1 METRKLYY
9 EDSHLFA
16 FTAIVTACETVKNG
30 YEIVL
35 DATAF
40 YPEGGGQPCDLGT
53 LNGIAVL
60 DVRER
65 GETVVH
71 LCASPLTVGQTVE
84 GILDEKR
91 RFDLMQQHAGEHI
104 VSGLV
109 HKHFGYHNVGFHMG
123 KVFLEIDFDG
133 PLTYEQLLAVERE
146 ANEAVWRDAPIRCW
160 YPGPE
165 ELSSIPYR
173 SKKALPWPVRIV
185 EVPGVDMCAC
195 CGVHVAST
203 GQIGLIKLLSCVKFH
218 QGVRVQMLCG
228 GRALDYM
235 NEIFAQNRLVSQ
247 VFSAKPLE
255 TGAAAVRMN
264 EALGAEKFRA
274 AGLEKQ
280 VFAHI
285 AESYANQENVL
296 HFAEDLT
303 PAAVWELADA
313 IAGKISGVAAVL
325 SGSDEKGYSVCLVS
339 RQEDVRPL
347 GKAMA
352 DALRG
357 RGGGKKEAFQG
368 SLKAG
373 KGEIEA
379 FFRGI

>member
-1 METRKLYY
+1 MKTRKLYY
-9 EDSHLFA
+9 EDCNLWRFSGQVVSCEE
-16 FTAIVTACETVKNG
+16 TARGWEV
-30 YEIVL
+30 VL

-109 HKHFGYHNVGFHMG
+109 HKYFGYHNVGFHMG

-146 ANEAVWRDAPIRCW
+146 ANEVVWRDTPIRCW

-165 ELSSIPYR
+165 ELPSIPYR

-285 AESYANQENVL
+285 AESYVNQENVL

-303 PAAVWELADA
+303 PAAVRELADA